1 MSNKSIRM
9 LITVSLNTLI
19 IVLGIY
25 LVFVTGSKA
34 YTFGEKVFNE
44 QSVDSEDNARN
55 VERTITTGIS
65 AKKLAGMRY
74 DKGLVKD
81 KTIAY
86 FQIQFSDYRE
96 KFVGGTYELNTG
108 MKPTQIMEA
117 MCPQSEEDSN

>member
-55 VERTITTGIS
+55 VEVTITTGIS
-65 AKKLAGMRY
+65 AKKLAAMLY

-117 MCPQSEEDSN
+117 MCPQSEGDSN

>member
-44 QSVDSEDNARN
+44 Q
-55 VERTITTGIS
+55 
-65 AKKLAGMRY
+65 
-74 DKGLVKD
+74 
-81 KTIAY
+81 
-86 FQIQFSDYRE
+86 
-96 KFVGGTYELNTG
+96 
-108 MKPTQIMEA
+108 
-117 MCPQSEEDSN
+117 